1 MLALAAALNKPVDI
15 LSEVVS
21 AVKANCRS
29 TDSTNENKVAQLINR
44 DTNYNLK
51 KVPKSS
57 FPNLTDYLREYIDN
71 RKSLCRELGI
81 SEDSTGG
88 DIVNAATDNGSNT
101 IQEYI
106 DEMGEYEIGGGYK
119 RKTTKRRSSKRRS
132 SKRRSSKRRKK
143 YSIKRMRRSTKHKK
157 SRNTMKRKRL

>member
-1 MLALAAALNKPVDI
+1 M
-15 LSEVVS
+15 
-21 AVKANCRS
+21 NCGCA
-29 TDSTNENKVAQLINR
+29 TDVTNENIVAQLINR

-51 KVPKSS
+51 KVPRSS
-57 FPNLTDYLREYIDN
+57 FPNLTDYLGEYIDN
-71 RKSLCRELGI
+71 RKSLCKDLGI
-81 SEDSTGG
+81 SENSTGG

-106 DEMGEYEIGGGYK
+106 DKMRKYEIGGGYK

-132 SKRRSSKRRKK
+132 SKKRRKK

-157 SRNTMKRKRL
+157 SRNTMKRKNTM